1 MIPQGITPEQF
12 GQMVCQAVLAVEA
25 LVIVVSESEK

>member
-1 MIPQGITPEQF
+1 MIPQGVTPEQF

-25 LVIVVSESEK
+25 LVYVELNN

>member
-25 LVIVVSESEK
+25 LVYSEIYN

>member
-12 GQMVCQAVLAVEA
+12 GRMVCQAVLAVEA
-25 LVIVVSESEK
+25 LVYTEINN

>member
-25 LVIVVSESEK
+25 LVYTEIYN

>member
-1 MIPQGITPEQF
+1 MRPKRITPEQF

-25 LVIVVSESEK
+25 LVYTEINN

>member
-12 GQMVCQAVLAVEA
+12 GRMVCQAVLAVEA
-25 LVIVVSESEK
+25 LVYVEINN